1 MAPRVQVDLSEDAPF
16 NPNLFTGRG
25 KTFPPGGA
33 DDIGST
39 EVLAV
44 PSDIHHIP
52 DAELP
57 VTAFAALDLPEQFPA
72 FILTNPRIW
81 YRTDLPATVILHLMS
96 RPIPSAEFLSQLK
109 KEVGQAPFS
118 SDTSA
123 PKKRERER
131 IRMNPLT
138 LIWWSEK
145 NESKKRTARE
155 RVLNRS
161 ASGTPKEYYTLHL
174 STWALLLSTSVHSEI
189 LLPAAG
195 VYKFHRTMK
204 MLTLMSRQLG
214 NAALATEMNGG
225 EVRNYIRRVRCDVPG
240 TGRSVARALR
250 VGDVLGGE
258 PAPLTRA
265 PVPVALTPAPVPV
278 PLAPVAVANA
288 EAELGVAAMAKSELV
303 AKTGDVDEGRSIPNE
318 RESVGVKNA
327 RKNWNRLRRS
337 PRKNASTISG
347 EERKKRPLVDGNAP
361 ENKRGAR

>member
-1 MAPRVQVDLSEDAPF
+1 MAPRVQVDLSEDVPF

-81 YRTDLPATVILHLMS
+81 YRTDLPATDILHLMS

-109 KEVGQAPFS
+109 KEVGQAPFNAY
-118 SDTSA
+118 A
-123 PKKRERER
+123 PLE
-131 IRMNPLT
+131 
-138 LIWWSEK
+138 
-145 NESKKRTARE
+145 
-155 RVLNRS
+155 
-161 ASGTPKEYYTLHL
+161 
-174 STWALLLSTSVHSEI
+174 
-189 LLPAAG
+189 
-195 VYKFHRTMK
+195 
-204 MLTLMSRQLG
+204 
-214 NAALATEMNGG
+214 
-225 EVRNYIRRVRCDVPG
+225 
-240 TGRSVARALR
+240 
-250 VGDVLGGE
+250 
-258 PAPLTRA
+258 APLTRA

-303 AKTGDVDEGRSIPNE
+303 AKTGDVDEGE
-318 RESVGVKNA
+318 GVHM
-327 RKNWNRLRRS
+327 RRTWTMANL
-337 PRKNASTISG
+337 PSG
-347 EERKKRPLVDGNAP
+347 RVPQLHPVRWTTWRTLCLGM
-361 ENKRGAR
+361 